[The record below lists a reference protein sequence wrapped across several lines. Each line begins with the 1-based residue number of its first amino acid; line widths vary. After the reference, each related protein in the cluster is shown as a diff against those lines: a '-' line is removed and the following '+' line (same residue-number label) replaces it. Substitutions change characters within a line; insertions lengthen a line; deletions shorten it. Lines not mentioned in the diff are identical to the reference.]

1 MQYIA
6 FPLAY
11 LLGSIPTAVWFGKLV
26 KGIDVREHGSGN
38 AGATNTFRVLGW
50 KVALPVL
57 IVDVLKGFAAVS
69 LYNWLGLDCNN
80 PHLVRIILGLLAV
93 AGHIYPVFAR
103 FKGGKGV
110 ATLLGVL
117 IAIEPQS
124 TLLAALVFIF
134 VFIVTHIISMS
145 SLISAMSLPLIYFFI
160 SGDRFDRLNLGFFVF
175 IALLLI
181 FTHRKNIKRIFE
193 GNESKIYFR
202 KKNDGDEK

>member
-11 LLGSIPTAVWFGKLV
+11 LLGSIPTAVWFGKWV
-26 KGIDVREHGSGN
+26 KGVDVREHGSGN

-57 IVDVLKGFAAVS
+57 IVDVLKGFVAVS
-69 LYNWLGLDCNN
+69 LYNWLGVDSNN
-80 PHLVRIILGLLAV
+80 AHLIRILLGLLAV
-93 AGHIYPVFAR
+93 AGHIFPVFAR

-117 IAIEPQS
+117 IAIEPQA
-124 TLLAALVFIF
+124 TLLAALVFILVF
-134 VFIVTHIISMS
+134 VLTHIISMS
-145 SLISAMSLPLIYFFI
+145 SLISAMSLPIIYFFL
-160 SGDRFDRLNLGFFVF
+160 SGARFDSLNLGFFVF

-193 GNESKIYFR
+193 GSESKIYFG
-202 KKNDGDEK
+202 KKNGNGK